1 METTIPHIGDLLKT
15 HLESRRARKSV
26 LARKLGISPTSIN
39 NYQKRQS
46 FQCATLWRLSVE
58 LKHNFFADLAAQL
71 PPDYT
76 TTAPKSTAIDE
87 EIAQLKNKIQILEA
101 EKNMLLEV
109 ARGKM

>member
-1 METTIPHIGDLLKT
+1 M
-15 HLESRRARKSV
+15 
-26 LARKLGISPTSIN
+26 
-39 NYQKRQS
+39 
-46 FQCATLWRLSVE
+46 
-58 LKHNFFADLAAQL
+58 KHNFFADLAAQL